1 MDACI
6 RVASASDIDNLSRLA
21 VRTYTDAFGASFT
34 EEDLCC
40 HVECELLPAAFE
52 RILERDVV
60 LIAEQRANLIGFAQ
74 FGPAV
79 SASCDPSSAPELRRL
94 YVDSARQGRGIG
106 TRLAVA
112 ALSHPVLAG
121 APRVY
126 LDVWKKNEAA
136 QRFYRRHGFVPIGTR
151 PFAVASGSET
161 TPEIIMVRVQEAS
174 DT

>member
-1 MDACI
+1 
-6 RVASASDIDNLSRLA
+6 
-21 VRTYTDAFGASFT
+21 
-34 EEDLCC
+34 
-40 HVECELLPAAFE
+40 VERELLPAAFE

-121 APRVY
+121 A
-126 LDVWKKNEAA
+126 LWKKNDAA